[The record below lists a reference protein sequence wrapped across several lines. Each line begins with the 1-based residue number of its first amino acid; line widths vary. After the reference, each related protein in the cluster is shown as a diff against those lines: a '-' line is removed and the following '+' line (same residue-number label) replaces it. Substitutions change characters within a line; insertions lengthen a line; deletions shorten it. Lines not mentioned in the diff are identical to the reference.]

1 MNIYY
6 KNEPYEVANEVTLRE
21 LAERFKADYSDPI
34 ILASVNGKLK
44 ELFHRVPNDA
54 EIDFVTI
61 RDKIGHKTYQRSCS
75 MLFFAAVEKVV
86 GKEKMR
92 RTVLHFSIDDG
103 FYYTIEGDVKV
114 NAALVSAI
122 EKKMREMVDADLP
135 ITKRSV
141 GTDQAR
147 SIFKK
152 QGFDDKVKLFGTRL
166 ASRVNVYSLDGYQD
180 YYYGYMTISTGYL
193 KNFKLYAYRDGIVLQ
208 MPNVVEPDI
217 VHKFIPERQFFKTQI
232 EGEAW
237 AERQGIANI
246 GDLNE
251 KIIQG
256 NMRDVILFSEAL
268 QEERIARLAAK
279 IKAKKDVKFVMIAG
293 PSSSGKTTF
302 SQRLCIQL
310 TAQGLR
316 PHYIGV
322 DNYFIDRALI
332 PLDEEGNKRYE
343 DLEAVDVELFNR
355 HMTELL
361 AGGTISLPRFDF
373 ITGLQ
378 VDSGEKLSLPEGDI
392 LVIEGIHCLNDDLSP
407 RIPAS
412 SKFKVY
418 ISALTQIN
426 IDDHNRIPSS
436 EGRLIRRIVRDHR
449 TRGYS
454 AADTL
459 SMWSKV
465 REGEEKNI
473 FPHQEKADVFFNS
486 ALPYEA
492 AVLKLYAQPLLF
504 QVPRDHPEYRE
515 ALHLLKFLDYFITS
529 PLDDVPKNSILREF
543 CGGGCF
549 RL

>member
-1 MNIYY
+1 MTIFY
-6 KNEPYEVANEVTLRE
+6 KNEPYEFAEDTTLHE
-21 LAERFKADYSDPI
+21 MAEYFQHEYSAPI
-34 ILASVNGKLK
+34 ILASVDGKLK
-44 ELFHRVPNDA
+44 ELFHKVPEGA
-54 EIDFVTI
+54 MISFITI

-75 MLFFAAVEKVV
+75 MLFFVAAERVI
-86 GKEKMR
+86 GKEKIKR
-92 RTVLHFSIDDG
+92 IVLHFSIDDG

-114 NAALVSAI
+114 NAALAAAI
-122 EKKMREMVDADLP
+122 EKKMRAMVEADLP

-147 SIFKK
+147 SIFRR
-152 QGFDDKVKLFGTRL
+152 QGFHDKEKLFSTRL
-166 ASRVNVYSLDGYQD
+166 ASRVNVYTLDGYQD
-180 YYYGYMTISTGYL
+180 YYYGYMTVSTGYL
-193 KNFKLYAYRDGIVLQ
+193 RNFKLFYYRKGIVLQ
-208 MPNVVEPDI
+208 MPNMVEPDV
-217 VHKFIPERQFFKTQI
+217 VHQFIPERQFFKTQI
-232 EGEAW
+232 EGEEW
-237 AERQGIANI
+237 AARQDIANI

-251 KIIQG
+251 KIIRG
-256 NMRDVILFSEAL
+256 NLRDVILFSEAL

-279 IKAKKDVKFVMIAG
+279 IKARKDVKFVMIAG

-322 DNYFIDRALI
+322 DNYFIDRAKI

-343 DLEAVDVELFNR
+343 DLEAVDVELFNE

-361 AGGTISLPRFDF
+361 GGGTVSLPRFDF

-378 VDSGEKLSLPEGDI
+378 VDSGEKLSLPDGDI

-407 RIPAS
+407 RLPAS

-418 ISALTQIN
+418 ISALTQLN

-465 REGEEKNI
+465 REGEERNI
-473 FPHQEKADVFFNS
+473 FPHQENADVFFNS

-504 QVPRDHPEYRE
+504 QVPRDHPQYHE
-515 ALHLLKFLDYFITS
+515 ALHLLKFLDYFITA
-529 PLDDVPKNSILREF
+529 PLDDVPTNSILREF